1 MEESL
6 EREIHRC
13 ARAQHGLGRIIS
25 DIDHFEKFNDDYGHD
40 AGDLVLVEYAN
51 ILKNHFRSSDVVCR
65 YGGEEFIIIMPDI
78 DKDHLIKRAT
88 MLCQEVSN
96 LELLYQNKPLPR
108 ITASFGV
115 AYLHSTLIEKSDIIK
130 AADIALY
137 EAKNN
142 GRNQVI
148 VSETEFVET

>member
-1 MEESL
+1 M
-6 EREIHRC
+6 
-13 ARAQHGLGRIIS
+13 S
-25 DIDHFEKFNDDYGHD
+25 DIDHFKKFNDDYGHD

-51 ILKNHFRSSDVVCR
+51 LLKTHFRSSDVICR

-78 DKDHLIKRAT
+78 DRENLIKRAE
-88 MLCQEVSN
+88 MLCQEISS
-96 LELLYQNKPLPR
+96 LELLYQNKPLPP

-115 AYLHSTLIEKSDIIK
+115 AYLHNTLIEKADMIK

-142 GRNQVI
+142 GRDQVV
-148 VSETEFVET
+148 VSSTEFVGI